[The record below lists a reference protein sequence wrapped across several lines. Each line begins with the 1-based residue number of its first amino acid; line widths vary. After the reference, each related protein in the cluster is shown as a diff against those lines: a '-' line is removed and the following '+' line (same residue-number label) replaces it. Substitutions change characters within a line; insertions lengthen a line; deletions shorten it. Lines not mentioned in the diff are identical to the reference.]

1 MSRPHLPRNSL
12 GSDGE
17 SPRTSDEDFE
27 IRNGPHLQ
35 PENSLGFQR
44 TRLRSYSMRS
54 RRVTGNGRSNN
65 SGSVRGSMRATRRK
79 VTTPES
85 NRKTHLNQSSST
97 NPASRPS
104 HFHSYSNT
112 STDTDFDGE
121 IDLPEA
127 SLLLQGSKEKSDDS
141 RFHNRNSRARRSLKG
156 TPKVIVNQASP
167 QNSLN
172 LHASKRAEDTTDM
185 SSIDDLDI
193 DDIDE
198 SILDEPLQRADS
210 HESIDLDRL
219 SITPSNLSRSYLQT
233 DDDAL
238 STTASE
244 ISRMTPD
251 SMLSSG
257 SFRPTTKQAEIA
269 ILRNRRGKWGGSSY
283 KHATS
288 NFADRHTQFKPIII
302 RNQGG
307 SAATSASTTRA
318 SSPLGSA
325 TGMPTH
331 KHSQYMEDAMGYLK
345 PPAFAKYNSVSESI
359 TSDLPRSP
367 DHLSH
372 LASPPNTPHTLSNSA
387 AYIFNENRESGY
399 ISSSSESFQIGGR
412 R

>member
-1 MSRPHLPRNSL
+1 M
-12 GSDGE
+12 
-17 SPRTSDEDFE
+17 RT
-27 IRNGPHLQ
+27 
-35 PENSLGFQR
+35 
-44 TRLRSYSMRS
+44 
-54 RRVTGNGRSNN
+54 
-65 SGSVRGSMRATRRK
+65 TRRK

-85 NRKTHLNQSSST
+85 NRKTYLNQSSST

-121 IDLPEA
+121 IDLPDA
-127 SLLLQGSKEKSDDS
+127 SLFLDHLQGSTEKPDDS
-141 RFHNRNSRARRSLKG
+141 RFHHRNSRARRSLKG
-156 TPKVIVNQASP
+156 TPKLVVNQASP
-167 QNSLN
+167 QNTLN
-172 LHASKRAEDTTDM
+172 LHASKRIEDTIDI
-185 SSIDDLDI
+185 SSVDDLDI

-198 SILDEPLQRADS
+198 SIFDEPLHRADS
-210 HESIDLDRL
+210 HDSIDLDRL
-219 SITPSNLSRSYLQT
+219 SITPSNMSRSYLQT

-257 SFRPTTKQAEIA
+257 SFRPNTKQAELA

-288 NFADRHTQFKPIII
+288 NFADRHTQFKPNIV
-302 RNQGG
+302 RNHGG
-307 SAATSASTTRA
+307 SAVTSASTTRA
-318 SSPLGSA
+318 SSPVGSA

-331 KHSQYMEDAMGYLK
+331 KYSQDREDEMGYLK
-345 PPAFAKYNSVSESI
+345 PPAFTKYNSVSESI

-372 LASPPNTPHTLSNSA
+372 LASPPNTPHTLGSST
-387 AYIFNENRESGY
+387 AYIFNEKRESGY